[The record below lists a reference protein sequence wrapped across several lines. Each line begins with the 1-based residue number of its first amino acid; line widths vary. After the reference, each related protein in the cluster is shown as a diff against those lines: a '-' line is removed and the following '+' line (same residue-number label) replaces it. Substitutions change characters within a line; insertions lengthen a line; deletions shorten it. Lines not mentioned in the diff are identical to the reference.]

1 MNCVISWIF
10 RIIFVRP
17 FEPNGTLK
25 IFEDPLNT
33 RIFFMENTI
42 NEELKK
48 TLDESI
54 FALTEGAIVEG
65 QVIEIK
71 KAAVY
76 IDLGLF
82 GTGIIY
88 GREYINARDIIK
100 NIKVG
105 DVIKAKVVEV
115 QNAEGYTEISLKE
128 ARQAL
133 VWKDAEETMK
143 AGTVLELPIKEA
155 NKGGLIIEWRGIA
168 GFLPASQL
176 KPEHYPRVEGSDKD
190 KILGELRKFVGE
202 KMSVIIIGINAQ
214 EDKLVFS
221 EKATNQEE
229 RKETVN
235 KYALGDDLDCTVAGV
250 VDFGIFLKI
259 EEGLEGLVHISEID
273 WGLIEDPRKL
283 FKVGDKVKARIIEI
297 KDGKISLSLK
307 AFKENPWTEFDGK
320 LKKGDII
327 SGVVI
332 KFNKHGALVSI
343 KDGVAGLVHNS
354 SFGTEEKLRETL
366 ELGKAYNFQINVF
379 EPKEQKMTLAYVENK

>member
-1 MNCVISWIF
+1 
-10 RIIFVRP
+10 
-17 FEPNGTLK
+17 
-25 IFEDPLNT
+25 
-33 RIFFMENTI
+33 METTI
-42 NEELKK
+42 TEELKK
-48 TLDESI
+48 KLDETA
-54 FALTEGAIVEG
+54 FALHEGMIVEG

-88 GREYINARDIIK
+88 GKEYINARDIVK

-143 AGTVLELPIKEA
+143 AGTVLDLPVKEA
-155 NKGGLIIEWRGIA
+155 NKGGLIIEWRGIQ

-235 KYALGDDLDCTVAGV
+235 KYALGDDLECTVAGV

-259 EEGLEGLVHISEID
+259 EDGLEGLVHISEID

-307 AFKENPWTEFDGK
+307 AFKENPWTEFEGK
-320 LKKGDII
+320 LKKGDIV

-354 SFGTEEKLRETL
+354 SFGTEEKLRESL

-379 EPKEQKMTLAYVENK
+379 EPKEQKMTLAHVENK

>member
-1 MNCVISWIF
+1 MDTETKNPEISNLVEANPF
-10 RIIFVRP
+10 KLKEGEII
-17 FEPNGTLK
+17 EGK
-25 IFEDPLNT
+25 I
-33 RIFFMENTI
+33 
-42 NEELKK
+42 
-48 TLDESI
+48 
-54 FALTEGAIVEG
+54 
-65 QVIEIK
+65 IEAG

-76 IDLGLF
+76 VDLGPY

-100 NIKVG
+100 KVREG
-105 DVIKAKVVEV
+105 DVIKSKIVEL
-115 QNAEGYTEISLKE
+115 QNEEGYTELSLKE

-133 VWKDAEETMK
+133 VWKEAEELIENK
-143 AGTVLELPIKEA
+143 TVLDLPIKEA
-155 NKGGLIIEWRGIA
+155 NKGGLIIEWKGIQ

-176 KPEHYPRVEGSDKD
+176 RPENYPRVEDSDKD
-190 KILGELRKFVGE
+190 KILKELKKFVGE
-202 KMSVIIIGINAQ
+202 TMSVNIISANPK

-221 EKATNQEE
+221 EKSTNQEE
-229 RKETVN
+229 RLEVVD
-235 KYALGDDLDCTVAGV
+235 KYNVGDDLECEVAGI

-273 WGLIEDPRKL
+273 WGLIDDPRAM

-307 AFKENPWTEFDGK
+307 VFKENPWKEFEGK

-343 KDGVAGLVHNS
+343 KEGVAGLVHNS
-354 SFGTEEKLRETL
+354 SFGSEEKLREKL
-366 ELGKAYNFQINVF
+366 ELGKTYNFQINIF
-379 EPKEQKMTLAYVENK
+379 DPKEQKMTLTHVEEK

>member
-1 MNCVISWIF
+1 
-10 RIIFVRP
+10 
-17 FEPNGTLK
+17 
-25 IFEDPLNT
+25 
-33 RIFFMENTI
+33 MEMT
-42 NEELKK
+42 EELKK
-48 TLDESI
+48 TLEESAFNI
-54 FALTEGAIVEG
+54 HAGSIVEG
-65 QVIEIK
+65 QVLDIR
-71 KAAVY
+71 KAAVF

-82 GTGIIY
+82 GSGIIY
-88 GREYINARDIIK
+88 GKEYLNARDIIK
-100 NIKVG
+100 NIRIG
-105 DVIKAKVVEV
+105 DTIKAKVVEV
-115 QNAEGYTEISLKE
+115 QNAEGYSELSLKE

-133 VWKDAEETMK
+133 VWKEAEEYMK
-143 AGTVLELPIKEA
+143 KQEVLDLPVKEA
-155 NKGGLIIEWRGIA
+155 NKGGLIIEWRGIQ

-190 KILGELRKFVGE
+190 KILTELRKFVGE
-202 KMSVIIIGINAQ
+202 KLAVIIIGINPQ

-229 RKETVN
+229 RKEVVEKYTV
-235 KYALGDDLDCTVAGV
+235 GDDLECEVAGV

-259 EEGLEGLVHISEID
+259 EDGLEGLVHISEID

-307 AFKENPWTEFDGK
+307 AFKENPWHEFDGK
-320 LKKGDII
+320 LKKGDIV

-354 SFGTEEKLRETL
+354 SFGTEEKLRESL
-366 ELGKAYNFQINVF
+366 ELGKSYNFQINIF
-379 EPKEQKMTLAYVENK
+379 EPKDQKMTLAFVENK

>member
-1 MNCVISWIF
+1 M
-10 RIIFVRP
+10 
-17 FEPNGTLK
+17 
-25 IFEDPLNT
+25 
-33 RIFFMENTI
+33 TI
-42 NEELKK
+42 TTQEELKK
-48 TLDESI
+48 ALEESS
-54 FALTEGAIVEG
+54 FGLHEGLIVEG
-65 QVIEIK
+65 QIMDIK

-76 IDLGLF
+76 VDLGNF
-82 GTGIIY
+82 GSGIIF
-88 GREYINARDIIK
+88 GKEYINARDIIK
-100 NIKVG
+100 NIRIG
-105 DVIKAKVVEV
+105 DTIKAKIVEV
-115 QNAEGYTEISLKE
+115 QNAEGYSELSLKE

-133 VWKDAEETMK
+133 VWKEAEEIMRK
-143 AGTVLELPIKEA
+143 GDVLDLPVKEA
-155 NKGGLIIEWRGIA
+155 NKGGLIIEWRGIQ

-190 KILGELRKFVGE
+190 KILRELKKFVGE
-202 KMSVIIIGINAQ
+202 KLSVIVISINPQ

-229 RKETVN
+229 RKEVVG
-235 KYALGDDLDCTVAGV
+235 KYSVGDDLDCEVAGV

-259 EEGLEGLVHISEID
+259 EDGLEGLVHISEID

-320 LKKGDII
+320 LKKGDIV

-354 SFGTEEKLRETL
+354 SFGTEEKLREAL
-366 ELGKAYNFQINVF
+366 ELGKSYNFQINIF
-379 EPKEQKMTLAYVENK
+379 EPKDQKMTLAHVAK

>member
-1 MNCVISWIF
+1 MTTQIS
-10 RIIFVRP
+10 
-17 FEPNGTLK
+17 
-25 IFEDPLNT
+25 
-33 RIFFMENTI
+33 
-42 NEELKK
+42 EELKK
-48 TLDESI
+48 TLEESTLAI
-54 FALTEGAIVEG
+54 HAGSIVEG
-65 QVIEIK
+65 QVIELK
-71 KAAVY
+71 KAALY
-76 IDLGLF
+76 IDLGLY
-82 GTGIIY
+82 GTGLIF

-100 NIKVG
+100 NIRVG
-105 DVIKAKVVEV
+105 DMIKAKIVEV
-115 QNAEGYTEISLKE
+115 QNAEGYTELSLKE

-133 VWKDAEETMK
+133 VWKEAEEAMK
-143 AGTVLELPIKEA
+143 KAEVLELPVKEA
-155 NKGGLIIEWRGIA
+155 NKGGLIIEWRGIQ

-190 KILGELRKFVGE
+190 KILGELKKFVGE
-202 KMSVIIIGINAQ
+202 KLSVIVISINPQ

-229 RKETVN
+229 RKETVS
-235 KYALGDDLDCTVAGV
+235 KYALGDDLECEVAGV

-307 AFKENPWTEFDGK
+307 VFKENPWTEFDGK
-320 LKKGDII
+320 LKKGDIV

-354 SFGTEEKLRETL
+354 SFGTEEKLREAL
-366 ELGKAYNFQINVF
+366 ELGKSYNFQINIF
-379 EPKEQKMTLAYVENK
+379 EPKDQKMTLAFVENK

>member
-1 MNCVISWIF
+1 MDTTIS
-10 RIIFVRP
+10 
-17 FEPNGTLK
+17 
-25 IFEDPLNT
+25 
-33 RIFFMENTI
+33 
-42 NEELKK
+42 EELRK
-48 TLDESI
+48 TLDESA
-54 FALTEGAIVEG
+54 FAIHEGSLIEG
-65 QVIEIK
+65 QVIELR

-88 GREYINARDIIK
+88 GKEYINARDIIK

-133 VWKDAEETMK
+133 VWKDAEESMK
-143 AGTVLELPIKEA
+143 AGTVLDLPVKEA
-155 NKGGLIIEWRGIA
+155 NKGGLIIEWRGIQ

-202 KMSVIIIGINAQ
+202 KMSVIIIGINPQ

-229 RKETVN
+229 RKETVS
-235 KYALGDDLDCTVAGV
+235 KYALGDDLECTVAGV

-307 AFKENPWTEFDGK
+307 AFKENPWTEFEGK
-320 LKKGDII
+320 LKKGDIV

-354 SFGTEEKLRETL
+354 SFGTEEKLRESL

>member
-1 MNCVISWIF
+1 MKT
-10 RIIFVRP
+10 
-17 FEPNGTLK
+17 E
-25 IFEDPLNT
+25 
-33 RIFFMENTI
+33 I
-42 NEELKK
+42 NEEVVKALE
-48 TLDESI
+48 ESN
-54 FALTEGAIVEG
+54 FNLHVGSIVEG
-65 QVIEIK
+65 EVIEMK

-88 GREYINARDIIK
+88 GKEYINARDIIK
-100 NIKVG
+100 NIRVG
-105 DVIKAKVVEV
+105 DSIKAKISEV
-115 QNAEGYTEISLKE
+115 QNSDGYTEISLKE

-133 VWKDAEETMK
+133 VWKEAEEIMK
-143 AGTVLELPIKEA
+143 SGEVLELPVKEA
-155 NKGGLIIEWRGIA
+155 NKGGLIIEWRGVA

-176 KPEHYPRVEGSDKD
+176 KPEHYPRVEDSDKD

-202 KMSVIIIGINAQ
+202 KMSVIIIGINPQ

-229 RKETVN
+229 RKETIS
-235 KYALGDDLDCTVAGV
+235 KYNLGDDLECEVAGV

-273 WGLIEDPRKL
+273 WGLIEDPRQL

-307 AFKENPWTEFDGK
+307 VFKENPWTEFEGK
-320 LKKGDII
+320 LKKGDIV

-354 SFGTEEKLRETL
+354 SFGTEEKLRQTL

-379 EPKEQKMTLAYVENK
+379 EPKDQKMTLAYIENK

>member
-1 MNCVISWIF
+1 
-10 RIIFVRP
+10 
-17 FEPNGTLK
+17 
-25 IFEDPLNT
+25 
-33 RIFFMENTI
+33 MENTI
-42 NEELKK
+42 NEEVKK
-48 TLDESI
+48 TLEESV
-54 FALTEGAIVEG
+54 FALHAGAIVEG

-82 GTGIIY
+82 GTGIIF
-88 GREYINARDIIK
+88 GKEYINARDIVK

-105 DVIKAKVVEV
+105 DSIKAKVVEV

-133 VWKDAEETMK
+133 VWKDAEDLMK
-143 AGTVLELPIKEA
+143 SGTVLELPVKEA
-155 NKGGLIIEWRGIA
+155 NKGGLIIEWRGVA

-176 KPEHYPRVEGSDKD
+176 KPEHYPRVEDSDKD
-190 KILGELRKFVGE
+190 KILNELRKFVGE
-202 KMSVIIIGINAQ
+202 KMSVIVIGINAQ

-229 RKETVN
+229 RKETVSRYN
-235 KYALGDDLDCTVAGV
+235 VGDDLECTVAGV

-283 FKVGDKVKARIIEI
+283 FNVGDKVKARIIEI

-307 AFKENPWTEFDGK
+307 AFKENPWTEFEGK
-320 LKKGDII
+320 LKKGDIV

-354 SFGTEEKLRETL
+354 SFGSEEKLRESL

>member
-1 MNCVISWIF
+1 M
-10 RIIFVRP
+10 
-17 FEPNGTLK
+17 
-25 IFEDPLNT
+25 D
-33 RIFFMENTI
+33 NTI
-42 NEELKK
+42 SEELKK
-48 TLDESI
+48 TLDESV
-54 FALTEGAIVEG
+54 FALHEGAIVEG

-88 GREYINARDIIK
+88 GKEYINARDIIK

-133 VWKDAEETMK
+133 VWKDAEDMMK
-143 AGTVLELPIKEA
+143 SGTVLDLPVKEA

-202 KMSVIIIGINAQ
+202 KMSVIIIGINPQ

-229 RKETVN
+229 RKETVS
-235 KYALGDDLDCTVAGV
+235 KYAVGDDLECSVAGV

-320 LKKGDII
+320 LKKGDIV

-354 SFGTEEKLRETL
+354 SFGTEDKLRESL